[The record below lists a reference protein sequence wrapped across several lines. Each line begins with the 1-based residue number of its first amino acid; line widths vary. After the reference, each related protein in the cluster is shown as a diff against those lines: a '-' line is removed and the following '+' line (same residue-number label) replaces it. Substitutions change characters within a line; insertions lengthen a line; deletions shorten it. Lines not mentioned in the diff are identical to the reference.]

1 MSDTFTLHLNNPLT
15 EEDWDK
21 LTDAELEH
29 TERIW
34 YSTPS
39 GKRVEFIN
47 ANVINEIMEEIVRKK
62 DSGQWSTAVQYG
74 MLKAIWII
82 DRYRQKEGDGK

>member
-1 MSDTFTLHLNNPLT
+1 MTDDTFTLHLNSPLT
-15 EEDWDK
+15 EDDWNK
-21 LTDAELEH
+21 IADAELES

-47 ANVINEIMEEIVRKK
+47 ANVINKIMEELVSKK

-74 MLKAIWII
+74 MLKAILII
-82 DRYRQKEGDGK
+82 DKYRQKEGG